1 MTFTPTL
8 AMPNFNEPF
17 VIESDASGAG
27 IRAVLT
33 QQGRP
38 IAFMNRALGI
48 TKQSWS
54 TYAKEMLA
62 IVQAIR
68 TWRPYLLGQKF
79 YIQTD
84 QRSLKYLM
92 EQCKVTSE
100 QQKWVSK
107 LLGYDY
113 DITYKPER
121 ENSTVD
127 ALSRVTGGPNLNTLF
142 VS

>member
-1 MTFTPTL
+1 
-8 AMPNFNEPF
+8 MPNFNEPF